1 MVYREIG
8 RYMKKNYLKIPAYA
22 ALLAVFC
29 QILWGVVFPVIKKS
43 YLLFNINDIGS
54 TFLFA
59 GIRFITAGII
69 LLIVCTIRDKKFPF
83 MEKNEIVPLLTLGSI
98 QTGFTYGLQF
108 AGMISAA
115 SINCSILNGTSF
127 IFMTIFAH
135 FMFKDDKI
143 NTRKVLGSIFG
154 FTGILVCFLWGGS
167 FESFSLK
174 GEGVMLLSIIS
185 FAFGTNVSRKVTK
198 GIDPIKA
205 SGYNLLIG
213 GIELFIIALFMGGR
227 LSNGGIFG
235 FSCLLF
241 LALASSI
248 CLMLWTSLVSANG
261 VGRISVSQCVN
272 PLSGALAASLL
283 LGENV
288 LQIKYIL
295 SLILVV
301 TGIVI
306 VNTGKKK

>member
-1 MVYREIG
+1 MN
-8 RYMKKNYLKIPAYA
+8 KNYLKVPAYA
-22 ALLAVFC
+22 ALLAVLC

-43 YLLFNINDIGS
+43 YELFNISDIGS

-59 GIRFITAGII
+59 AIRFCIAGVV
-69 LLIVCTIRDKKFPF
+69 LLIVCSIRDKKL
-83 MEKNEIVPLLTLGSI
+83 PLLKKENVVPILVLGSI

-108 AGMISAA
+108 AGMMNAA

-135 FMFKDDKI
+135 FMFKDDKL
-143 NTRKVLGSIFG
+143 NTRKVLGAIFG
-154 FTGILVCFLWGGS
+154 FSGILVCFLWGGS

-174 GEGVMLLSIIS
+174 GEGIMLLSIIS
-185 FAFGTNVSRKVTK
+185 FAFGTNLSRKVTK

-213 GIELFIIALFMGGR
+213 GAELLIISILLGGR
-227 LSNGGIFG
+227 LGNGGVLG
-235 FSCLLF
+235 YSCLLF

-261 VGRISVSQCVN
+261 VGRISVFQCVN
-272 PLSGALAASLL
+272 PLSGAVAAALL

-288 LQIKYIL
+288 LQTKYVL
-295 SLILVV
+295 SLILVII
-301 TGIVI
+301 GIVI
-306 VNTGKKK
+306 VNTGKRK

>member
-1 MVYREIG
+1 
-8 RYMKKNYLKIPAYA
+8 MKKNYLKIPVYA
-22 ALLAVFC
+22 SILAVFC

-43 YLLFNINDIGS
+43 YALFNISDIGS
-54 TFLFA
+54 TLLFA
-59 GIRFITAGII
+59 AIRFITAGVI
-69 LLIVCTIRDKKFPF
+69 LLLVCTIRDKRFPLITK
-83 MEKNEIVPLLTLGSI
+83 EESIPLLTLGSI
-98 QTGFTYGLQF
+98 QTGLTYGLQF
-108 AGMISAA
+108 VGMISAA

-154 FTGILVCFLWGGS
+154 FSGILVCFLWGGS

-174 GEGVMLLSIIS
+174 GEGIMLLSIIS
-185 FAFGTNVSRKVTK
+185 FAFGTNLSRKVTK

-213 GIELFIIALFMGGR
+213 GVELLIISILLGGK
-227 LSNGGIFG
+227 LSNGGVLG
-235 FSCLLF
+235 YSCLLF

-261 VGRISVSQCVN
+261 VGRISVFQCVN
-272 PLSGALAASLL
+272 PLSGAVAAALL

-288 LQIKYIL
+288 LQPKYIL
-295 SLILVV
+295 SLILVII
-301 TGIVI
+301 GIVI
-306 VNTGKKK
+306 VNTGKRK